1 MRIGIDFHTVTDFM
15 QGSRTYVYNLT
26 RALIETD
33 PVNEYYLYCTHKN
46 VELPPE
52 LNRPNV
58 HKRIVFPST
67 RIIRLPISFPI
78 ILAKDKI
85 DVFHCQYIGP
95 PFMSTPYV
103 VTIHDIIHE
112 TNPEF
117 FPGKLRT
124 AMSLTYPFCA
134 RRAAK
139 VLTVSEY
146 SKKEIARIYKIPA
159 HKITV
164 TYDAVTDD
172 FHPIDDISEIERVKN
187 KYQIGSEYILSLG
200 RLEPRKNISSL
211 IRAFHLIR
219 NKIPHK
225 LVIAGMKDFMY
236 HDLFDLVQESG
247 LQDDVIFTGKIDQA
261 DLPALYSGA
270 SVFVYPSFGEGFG
283 IPPLEAMACGAP
295 VIASNTTALP
305 EVVGDA
311 GIQIDPRD
319 VEEISTAMLNVLEN
333 DSLREQLKGKGLEQ
347 RKKFSWYKTAEQ
359 VLACY
364 KAISE
369 V

>member
-1 MRIGIDFHTVTDFM
+1 M

-33 PVNEYYLYCTHKN
+33 PVNEYYLYCTDKN

-52 LNRPNV
+52 LKQPNV
-58 HKRIVFPST
+58 HKRTVIPSN
-67 RIIRLPISFPI
+67 RIIRLPISFPV

-117 FPGKLRT
+117 FPKKLRT

-159 HKITV
+159 NKITV

-172 FHPIDDISEIERVKN
+172 FRPVEDTSEIERVKN
-187 KYQIGSEYILSLG
+187 KYKIDSEYILSLG
-200 RLEPRKNISSL
+200 RLEPRKNIAGL
-211 IRAFHLIR
+211 IRAFHLIK
-219 NKIPHK
+219 NKIFHK

-236 HDLFDLVQESG
+236 HELFDLIQESG
-247 LQDDVIFTGKIDQA
+247 LQENVIFTGRIDQA
-261 DLPALYSGA
+261 DLPTLYSGA

-283 IPPLEAMACGAP
+283 IPPLEAMACGVP
-295 VIASNTTALP
+295 VVVSNTTALP

-311 GIQIDPRD
+311 GVQINPRD
-319 VEEISTAMLNVLEN
+319 VKEIGAAMLRVLEN
-333 DSLREQLKGKGLEQ
+333 EGLQEQLKGKGLEQ

-364 KAISE
+364 KAICE